1 MKKITCMYDLNDWI
15 LHPTKEKPNV
25 MEWFL
30 NWFFEQLIM
39 KDRVERA
46 KKALGTII
54 IFTIKCEKVSQV
66 EATDI
71 VMQTLK
77 KFALV
82 KNPEWARK
90 LHEQLGI

>member
-1 MKKITCMYDLNDWI
+1 MNELNDWI

-30 NWFFEQLIM
+30 NWFFKQLIM
-39 KDRVERA
+39 KNQVERA

-54 IFTIKCEKVSQV
+54 IFTIKCEKVSPE
-66 EATDI
+66 EAVDI

-77 KFALV
+77 KFAIV
-82 KNPEWARK
+82 KDPEWARK
-90 LHEQLGI
+90 MYEQLGI